1 MAVNNCGLRAG
12 LPPYSPVFKSW
23 IHCWKYLSVQVSVL
37 GWGLLALGGGEEEEE
52 EEQQQ
57 QPGGTILGEGK

>member
-1 MAVNNCGLRAG
+1 M
-12 LPPYSPVFKSW
+12 FKSW

>member
-1 MAVNNCGLRAG
+1 M
-12 LPPYSPVFKSW
+12 
-23 IHCWKYLSVQVSVL
+23 SVL

-57 QPGGTILGEGK
+57 QPGGLILGAGMESMLRGAE